1 MNPLV
6 LIVEDDAEIRMALAD
21 LLECSGYLVAQ
32 AQHGREA
39 LDLLHAGPRPAVI
52 LLDIMMPVMNGWSF
66 RAAQRADP
74 QLASIPVVVL
84 TAMGRA
90 EETGRELGAHAAL
103 SKPFEIADLLDLLGR
118 LVPTDPERAS
128 A

>member
-21 LLECSGYLVAQ
+21 LLESSGYVVSQ

-39 LDLLHAGPRPAVI
+39 LDQLRAGPRPAVI

-66 RAAQRADP
+66 RTAQLADP
-74 QLASIPVVVL
+74 HLASIPVVVL

-90 EETGRELGAHAAL
+90 EETGRELRAHAAL

-118 LVPTDPERAS
+118 LVPTDPARAS